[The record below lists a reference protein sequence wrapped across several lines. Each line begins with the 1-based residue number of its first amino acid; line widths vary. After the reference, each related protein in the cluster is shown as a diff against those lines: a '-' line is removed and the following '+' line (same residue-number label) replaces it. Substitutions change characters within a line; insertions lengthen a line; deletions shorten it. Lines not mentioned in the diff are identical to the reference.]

1 VAFSYN
7 TIQSET
13 LTIASGAIT
22 PTGSYHHLATEGGA
36 ASDDLDTINTSTLGN
51 GSIFF
56 ARVTSAANDVIV
68 RHAVGNIHCY
78 GDIDLKIYSSGPTIM
93 FFESGTNYWS
103 AVPISGAQYGLQ
115 LSPWGVTTLS
125 AGTAEIVNSYHV
137 LDTEGSAA
145 TDDLDTINSSFSTGA
160 VLLLS
165 CNTYAR
171 KIVIKHGT
179 GNIYTYTS
187 ADLVLNS
194 SGNIAVLIKRGTYWN
209 CVASSILDISYA
221 ALNAITVSAT
231 AVVAST
237 VSATTVSATAVVA
250 STVSASNVYATEI
263 LNADD
268 AVITSAS
275 ITYLSNELFEIPTGT
290 STLVISSGA
299 ITPTSSSH
307 IIDTEGGAST
317 DDLVYIPTDVL
328 QDGSVLIL
336 KTLSPLRKVTI
347 KNTGDNILTF
357 SGDDVTL
364 GNTNVVAVFIL
375 NFNKWILI
383 AAGGPYSS
391 LSITGMLSANTVS
404 AAAIAASTVSATT
417 VSATVIAA
425 STVSSARVVASTVSS
440 ARVVASTVSA
450 TTMNASRVNAT
461 TVSATGMIY
470 TTLTVS
476 LGAADSGGAGYRVMR
491 VSN

>member
-1 VAFSYN
+1 
-7 TIQSET
+7 
-13 LTIASGAIT
+13 
-22 PTGSYHHLATEGGA
+22 
-36 ASDDLDTINTSTLGN
+36 
-51 GSIFF
+51 
-56 ARVTSAANDVIV
+56 
-68 RHAVGNIHCY
+68 
-78 GDIDLKIYSSGPTIM
+78 
-93 FFESGTNYWS
+93 
-103 AVPISGAQYGLQ
+103 
-115 LSPWGVTTLS
+115 
-125 AGTAEIVNSYHV
+125 
-137 LDTEGSAA
+137 
-145 TDDLDTINSSFSTGA
+145 
-160 VLLLS
+160 
-165 CNTYAR
+165 
-171 KIVIKHGT
+171 
-179 GNIYTYTS
+179 
-187 ADLVLNS
+187 
-194 SGNIAVLIKRGTYWN
+194 
-209 CVASSILDISYA
+209 
-221 ALNAITVSAT
+221 
-231 AVVAST
+231 
-237 VSATTVSATAVVA
+237 
-250 STVSASNVYATEI
+250 
-263 LNADD
+263 
-268 AVITSAS
+268 
-275 ITYLSNELFEIPTGT
+275 LFEIPTGT